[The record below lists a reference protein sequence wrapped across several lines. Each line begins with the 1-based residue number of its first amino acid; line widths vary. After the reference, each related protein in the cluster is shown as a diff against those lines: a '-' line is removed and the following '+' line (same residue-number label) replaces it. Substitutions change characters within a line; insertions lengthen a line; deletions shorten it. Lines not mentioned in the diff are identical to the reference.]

1 MLGEPHDL
9 LHEFPEYEDKIT
21 KLRHTNGKFA
31 RLMIEYDELD
41 AKIRNLEEQAQPVSD
56 TYMEDLK
63 KVRVTLK
70 DELYDILNNR

>member
-21 KLRHTNGKFA
+21 KLRHTSGKFA

>member
-70 DELYDILNNR
+70 DELYDILSDR